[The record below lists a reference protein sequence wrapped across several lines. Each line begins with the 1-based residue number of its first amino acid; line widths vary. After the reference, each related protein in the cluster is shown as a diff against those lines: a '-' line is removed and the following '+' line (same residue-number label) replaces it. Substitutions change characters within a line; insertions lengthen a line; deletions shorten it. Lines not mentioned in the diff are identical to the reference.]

1 MNEQRHSFLKNSF
14 ITLTRQFFSVV
25 IGVLLVVFLARFLGP
40 EARGEYALITFFPLL
55 LITFL
60 NFGFNVA
67 TIFYVSKK
75 EVSIQTA
82 IVTNIFVALFLGII
96 SIVVGYIFIHLF
108 DTQYGYLNKYYLYCG
123 LLSLPF
129 MFLFM
134 FLQTVF
140 QGLQNFKMFN
150 SVLLVQQLATL
161 LLVVLFTILFRL
173 KLFGA
178 ILAFSLG
185 YVVTVVF
192 IFFIVYRVYRITL
205 RFSDFSF
212 PYVKKMFNYGVKAY
226 ISNALTFLNYRLDIF
241 LLGHFVNPLAVGIYD
256 VAVSVGERISIFS
269 QSISSVLFPKI
280 SSVQS
285 EEQRNKITSTVSRN
299 LLFFIA
305 SLSLILYFLC
315 DFIFNVF
322 FGEQYVESARLLK
335 ILLPGL
341 ALLSVEKVL
350 SNDLAGRGKPEV
362 NMYVA
367 FFNVCLNACLNIYMI
382 PHYGAMGAA
391 ISSTI
396 TYATS
401 FMVKVVLYR
410 KYTRQNYV
418 SFLVIGKEDMNIY
431 RNLLRKAISK

>member
-150 SVLLVQQLATL
+150 SA
-161 LLVVLFTILFRL
+161 L
-173 KLFGA
+173 KLHG
-178 ILAFSLG
+178 L
-185 YVVTVVF
+185 
-192 IFFIVYRVYRITL
+192 
-205 RFSDFSF
+205 
-212 PYVKKMFNYGVKAY
+212 K
-226 ISNALTFLNYRLDIF
+226 
-241 LLGHFVNPLAVGIYD
+241 
-256 VAVSVGERISIFS
+256 SIFS
-269 QSISSVLFPKI
+269 
-280 SSVQS
+280 
-285 EEQRNKITSTVSRN
+285 TS
-299 LLFFIA
+299 
-305 SLSLILYFLC
+305 YH
-315 DFIFNVF
+315 
-322 FGEQYVESARLLK
+322 
-335 ILLPGL
+335 P
-341 ALLSVEKVL
+341 
-350 SNDLAGRGKPEV
+350 
-362 NMYVA
+362 
-367 FFNVCLNACLNIYMI
+367 
-382 PHYGAMGAA
+382 
-391 ISSTI
+391 
-396 TYATS
+396 
-401 FMVKVVLYR
+401 
-410 KYTRQNYV
+410 
-418 SFLVIGKEDMNIY
+418 
-431 RNLLRKAISK
+431 

>member
-40 EARGEYALITFFPLL
+40 EARGQYALITFLPLL

-96 SIVVGYIFIHLF
+96 SIVVGYIVIHLF
-108 DTQYGYLNKYYLYCG
+108 DTQYEYLNKYYLYCG

-140 QGLQNFKMFN
+140 QGLQNFKTFN

-161 LLVVLFTILFRL
+161 LLVVLFTIFFRL

-185 YVVTVVF
+185 YVVTVIF
-192 IFFIVYRVYRITL
+192 IFFVVYRVYRITL

-212 PYVKKMFNYGVKAY
+212 PYVKKLFHYGIKAY

-241 LLGHFVNPLAVGIYD
+241 LLGYFVNPLAVGIYD

-315 DFIFNVF
+315 DIIFNVF

-367 FFNVCLNACLNIYMI
+367 FFNVCLNACLNVYMI

-410 KYTRQNYV
+410 KYTRQSYV

-431 RNLLRKAISK
+431 RNLLRKVISR